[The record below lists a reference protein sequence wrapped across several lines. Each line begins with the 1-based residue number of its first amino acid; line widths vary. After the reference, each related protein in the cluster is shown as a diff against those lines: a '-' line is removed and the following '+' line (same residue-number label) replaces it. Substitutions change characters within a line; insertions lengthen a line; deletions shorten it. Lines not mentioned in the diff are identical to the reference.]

1 MRTGAPLLFARPR
14 PVPTEPDAA
23 DHDAP
28 ADDRPAEPSPPA
40 RAEDRKPLRWG
51 RLAVVGVA
59 LLAAAVWF
67 APALAA
73 RSGLRH
79 TVLHRLF
86 PELNADVT
94 VGRAELNW
102 AEPVVLRNVTVTA
115 PGADTPALTAA
126 AVRTKK
132 PLHALLAAAFLG
144 DGGPA
149 DYGTIALAGPH
160 LRGALRPGG
169 SDLED
174 LLAPLLAG
182 GSSDPAPGFG
192 VTIEGGAV
200 TLTDPA
206 GGTSAGR
213 ELAGA
218 VRVPAGS
225 GLPDR
230 AELAGRW
237 GDGERSGPVELRLT
251 GAAGE
256 AGRWAARADGVPL
269 AAAAPLLTRF
279 AEPGRFSTGRSGGFQ
294 PPSDGA
300 AGGGE
305 GRSLRSRSAAGSR
318 RYGPPRAADGDG
330 PAAAWEL
337 AGLLSA
343 DLTGTLADDAVTA
356 AGRVSGDRV
365 AVRSAAWPAGD
376 RALLGAAELTG
387 GAAFGAA
394 GLKADGLAFTSNL
407 FDLEANGPVP
417 LALPSDPA
425 DLLNADRALAGRVD
439 AAKLA
444 DQLPGLLGLA
454 DGVTIEAGT
463 LTFSADA
470 TAADGD
476 ARRLTAA
483 ADLSGLRASVPSG
496 GTTETVTPRE
506 PVAARLS
513 AIREPDGVRVERV
526 TVTADGIS
534 VDGGGAADDFAAD
547 LAVDLAAWD
556 RTFGRLADLGGALS
570 GTATG
575 TVQVRRAGPDRF
587 AARVVA
593 DGKDLAFAPTARP
606 AVTEPIATVKLAAD
620 LLRDGAGRWAPR
632 FGGASVGAAG
642 DRLTAVP
649 ADGGG
654 WAVTFDGELARLKDR
669 VAAYT
674 GLPDVSLTG
683 DTRASG
689 TVRRESG
696 GWAVADGRAEFRRL
710 AVDAPGV
717 RVREAA
723 ATLTGAGSFDPAA
736 GTAAGRFAWVGDAA
750 TVRADRF
757 TFDPAA
763 VPAARAE
770 VTAEGESGRVWRW
783 FDALAGSG
791 VRPAGRFAADGTLT
805 AGGPGGAT
813 EEFGAAGRVRASD
826 LSFLTPP
833 DPRAGPGAAW
843 RTVWHEPAA
852 SAAGTVR
859 YVAGDDVLKLG
870 PLAVAATGAGLSVGG
885 EVDDPF
891 GVAHANLTGTL
902 SGDWAALAPRL
913 GLTGDA
919 RIAGRFE
926 RPVRVL
932 GPLIG
937 PADSPWPPP
946 GLRARAGLGWDEL
959 AASGLSFGPGDV
971 TATLDRG
978 RVRVDGVDWP
988 VTVAGGGPAGR
999 LRTTPLLD
1007 FTGSEPALRLP
1018 GGPLLT
1024 GVRLTPEVAR
1034 DWLGL
1039 ASPLAAGAASA
1050 EGSFGVD
1057 LDGAAV
1063 PLADLSAGDFRRAG
1077 AGGRLEIESADLT
1090 PGPAAARLI
1099 SAVRGANRLFRGSA
1113 GGDLEDVRV
1122 TLPRQ
1127 SVPFRVGG
1135 GRVSHRRLTARGG
1148 SVEVTTSG
1156 SVGLDGSLDLVAE
1169 VPLGGDLGGRR
1180 ASLPVRGTVG
1190 DPRIDPSALA
1200 RAAAEGAVGGAIGD
1214 VLGKSVGDADEL
1226 ERRLGREVGRGLDR
1240 LFGRE

>member
-1 MRTGAPLLFARPR
+1 M
-14 PVPTEPDAA
+14 PTEPDAA
-23 DHDAP
+23 DQDAP

-40 RAEDRKPLRWG
+40 RPGDGKPLRWG

-59 LLAAAVWF
+59 LLAAGVWF

-73 RSGLRH
+73 RSALRH

-86 PELNADVT
+86 PALTADVT

-102 AEPVVLRNVTVTA
+102 AEPVVLRDVTVTA

-126 AVRTKK
+126 AVRTAK

-149 DYGTIALAGPH
+149 DYGTIALAEPH
-160 LRGALRPGG
+160 LRGELRLGG

-182 GSSDPAPGFG
+182 ESTGPAPGFG
-192 VTIEGGAV
+192 VRIEGGAV
-200 TLTDPA
+200 TLTGPA

-225 GLPDR
+225 GVPDR
-230 AELAGRW
+230 AELTGRW

-251 GAAGE
+251 GAAQN

-269 AAAAPLLTRF
+269 AAAAPLLSRF
-279 AEPGRFSTGRSGGFQ
+279 SEPGEEEVPG
-294 PPSDGA
+294 
-300 AGGGE
+300 
-305 GRSLRSRSAAGSR
+305 
-318 RYGPPRAADGDG
+318 
-330 PAAAWEL
+330 WEL

-343 DLTGTLADDAVTA
+343 DLTGTLTDETVTA

-417 LALPSDPA
+417 LALPADPA
-425 DLLNADRALAGRVD
+425 DLLNADRTLAGRVD

-454 DGVTIEAGT
+454 AGVRIEAGT

-470 TAADGD
+470 TAAAGGS
-476 ARRLTAA
+476 RRLTAA

-506 PVAARLS
+506 PIAARLS
-513 AIREPDGVRVERV
+513 AIREPDGVRVERF
-526 TVTADGIS
+526 TVKADGVS
-534 VDGGGAADDFAAD
+534 VDGRGAADDFAADLAVD

-556 RTFGRLADLGGALS
+556 RTFGRLADLGGALA
-570 GTATG
+570 GTAAG
-575 TVQVRRAGPDRF
+575 TVRVRRAGPDRF

-593 DGKDLAFAPTARP
+593 DGKDLAFAPPSGPAIAEPTA
-606 AVTEPIATVKLAAD
+606 TMKLAAD
-620 LLRDGAGRWAPR
+620 LLRDGAGRWVPR
-632 FGGASVGAAG
+632 FGGASVEAAG
-642 DRLTAVP
+642 DRFTAVP
-649 ADGGG
+649 AEGGG
-654 WAVTFDGELARLKDR
+654 WVVTLDGELSRLQDR
-669 VAAYT
+669 VAAFA
-674 GLPDVSLTG
+674 GLPNVSLRG
-683 DTRASG
+683 DTRASA

-736 GTAAGRFAWVGDAA
+736 RTAAGRFAWVGDAA
-750 TVRADRF
+750 TVRAERF
-757 TFDPAA
+757 TVDPAA
-763 VPAARAE
+763 VPATRAE

-783 FDALAGSG
+783 FPALAESG

-805 AGGPGGAT
+805 AGGPGGT
-813 EEFGAAGRVRASD
+813 TGEFGAAGRVRVSD
-826 LSFLTPP
+826 LSFLVPP

-859 YVAGDDVLKLG
+859 YVAGEDVLKLG

-885 EVDDPF
+885 EIDDPF
-891 GVAHANLTGTL
+891 GAAHANLTGTL

-932 GPLIG
+932 GPLAG
-937 PADSPWPPP
+937 PAGSPWPPP
-946 GLRARAGLGWDEL
+946 GLRARVGLGWDGL
-959 AASGLSFGPGDV
+959 AASGLAFGPGYV

-978 RVRVDGVDWP
+978 RVRFEGVDWP
-988 VTVAGGGPAGR
+988 VTVRGDGGGGPAGR

-1007 FTGSEPALRLP
+1007 FTASEPVLRLSK
-1018 GGPLLT
+1018 GSTLT
-1024 GVRLTPEVAR
+1024 GVRLTPAVAR
-1034 DWLGL
+1034 EWLGL
-1039 ASPLAAGAASA
+1039 ASPLAAGAATA
-1050 EGSFGVD
+1050 EGAFGVT
-1057 LDGAAV
+1057 LDGAVV

-1077 AGGRLEIESADLT
+1077 AGGRLEIESATLT

-1099 SAVRGANRLFRGSA
+1099 GAIRGANRLLRGSA
-1113 GGDLEDVRV
+1113 GGDLDDVRV
-1122 TLPRQ
+1122 SFPRQ

-1156 SVGLDGSLDLVAE
+1156 SVGLDGSLDLAAS
-1169 VPLGGDLGGRR
+1169 VPLGSDLGGRR
-1180 ASLPVRGTVG
+1180 ASLPVRGTVS

-1214 VLGKSVGDADEL
+1214 ALGKSVGDADEL